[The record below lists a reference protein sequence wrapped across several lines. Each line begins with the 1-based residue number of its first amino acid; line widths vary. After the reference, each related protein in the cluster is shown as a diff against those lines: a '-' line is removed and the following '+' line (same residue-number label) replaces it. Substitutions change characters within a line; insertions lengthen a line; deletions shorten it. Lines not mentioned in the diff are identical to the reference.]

1 MLLSVFQDKDLA
13 NKNLHFRLRA
23 LVLNSES
30 NMPSFYKQFFWKG
43 LEMGAIPDF
52 YTRSKIKSGL
62 QQVIDELDADGNIET
77 HQKAMN
83 DFIEGE

>member
-1 MLLSVFQDKDLA
+1 
-13 NKNLHFRLRA
+13 
-23 LVLNSES
+23 
-30 NMPSFYKQFFWKG
+30 MPSFYKQFFWKG

-83 DFIEGE
+83 DFIEGELNLREKRSIFCG

>member
-1 MLLSVFQDKDLA
+1 
-13 NKNLHFRLRA
+13 
-23 LVLNSES
+23 
-30 NMPSFYKQFFWKG
+30 
-43 LEMGAIPDF
+43 MGAIPDF

-62 QQVIDELDADGNIET
+62 QQVTDELNADGNIET